1 MLQTSPPHG
10 DPMGTSIFIDSS
22 IITGCSGV
30 IESPTLTS
38 IFQTMPVIG
47 AKTGVAMAGGHST
60 DVNCHV
66 KPSRNAASKNYLGS
80 GVIALPSSDI
90 VVRLVKG
97 IFIFPLKSV
106 ISATRCT
113 RVFAR

>member
-90 VVRLVKG
+90 VVTLVKG